1 MAALGETFWKPC
13 PGKQRKTT
21 GLFRRMVNGLAAA
34 NAARTTVNCLK
45 WFEAVGPGPKPLS
58 FPL

>member
-1 MAALGETFWKPC
+1 MTEPLL
-13 PGKQRKTT
+13 Q
-21 GLFRRMVNGLAAA
+21 VNGLTRVFGGLVAA

-58 FPL
+58 FPV